1 MLKAERDAKVAL
13 TKELKELKERMDS
26 KVKELEKKSEEDQ
39 LKAKRASKLR
49 LKPRSRIEA
58 DRR

>member
-39 LKAKRASKLR
+39 LKAKARA
-49 LKPRSRIEA
+49 RSC
-58 DRR
+58 D